1 MKVHRWLQ
9 LRLAL
14 LIIAATLIVTWLAF
28 VNVLAFF
35 LLVEHLGSP

>member
-1 MKVHRWLQ
+1 MKAHRWLQ

-14 LIIAATLIVTWLAF
+14 LILTATLVVAWLAF

-35 LLVEHLGSP
+35 LLIEHLGAS